1 VREKESG
8 RERRRRRTPVK
19 EKGMHCSPYIVYSI
33 RGGGGLRTPLKTVLN
48 MEPPSGND

>member
-19 EKGMHCSPYIVYSI
+19 GKGAHCSPYIVYNN
-33 RGGGGLRTPLKTVLN
+33 RGGGGLRSPLKTDLHGYPYLE
-48 MEPPSGND
+48 M